1 MNNEDIKKALKC
13 CAIGHCFKC
22 PLDPIH
28 NCRTQLI
35 TGANNILSQQQLEL
49 VLQKNTIDDL
59 NNKLTEK
66 LSENEKLQSL
76 CTSKDV
82 IIKESQVEIEKFKR
96 AIKEADQHFSEGAPH
111 HGMAVIATLAIELEK
126 GED

>member
-1 MNNEDIKKALKC
+1 MNNEDIKKALEC

-22 PLDPIH
+22 PLDTIH

-35 TGANNILSQQQLEL
+35 IGANNILSQQQLEL
-49 VLQKNTIDDL
+49 VLKKNIIDDL

-66 LSENEKLQSL
+66 QSENEKLQSL

-82 IIKESQVEIEKFKR
+82 IIKEPQAEIEKFKSV
-96 AIKEADQHFSEGAPH
+96 IKEVDQHFSEGDFY
-111 HGMAVIATLAIELEK
+111 HGMFIIAKLARELEK